1 MDKLKTFS
9 RNKSKEYTEVYISFT
24 KKAAL
29 DITDKFFSTNFNNIC
44 CIIKL
49 NPMDNQHKTLVSELT
64 KLLLGGSAHTSF
76 QEAIKGLNPKLRGV
90 KPDNMPYSIW
100 QLVDHIRIAQWDML
114 QFSKDADHKSPKW
127 PDEYWPTESE
137 PVDDDA
143 WKGSIEQIDSD
154 LDEFIELLEHSDIYQ
169 PLEHG
174 DGQSILREALQ
185 LADHNSYHIGE
196 IIAIRRVLGD
206 WKSS

>member
-1 MDKLKTFS
+1 
-9 RNKSKEYTEVYISFT
+9 
-24 KKAAL
+24 
-29 DITDKFFSTNFNNIC
+29 
-44 CIIKL
+44 
-49 NPMDNQHKTLVSELT
+49 MDNQHKILVSELT
-64 KLLLGGSAHTSF
+64 KLLLGGSAHASF
-76 QEAIKGLNPKLRGV
+76 QDAVKGLNPQLRGV

-127 PDEYWPTESE
+127 PDEYWPKENE
-137 PVDDDA
+137 PADDDA
-143 WKGSIEQIDSD
+143 WKGSIEQVNSD

-174 DGQSILREALQ
+174 EGQSILREALQ

-196 IIAIRRVLGD
+196 IIAIRRILDD
-206 WKSS
+206 WKKS